1 MKTLRGT
8 ITSTK
13 MTGTV
18 TVTVHRSVLHKLY
31 RKSFPVTKKYLVDPG
46 EHAVHVGDTV
56 EITEC
61 RPLSKRKC
69 FRVSQ
74 VLSAAAQV
82 SEIREE
88 EAIEKAIH
96 REKQPPKGSQHHSHS
111 PST

>member
-8 ITSTK
+8 VTGTK
-13 MTGTV
+13 MIGTV

-46 EHAVHVGDTV
+46 THAVHVGDVV
-56 EITEC
+56 EIAEC

-69 FRVSQ
+69 FRIAKVI
-74 VLSAAAQV
+74 ATAAQV

-88 EAIEKAIH
+88 AAIEKAIH
-96 REKQPPKGSQHHSHS
+96 REKHAPEGSKHSSS
-111 PST
+111 PSA